1 MLIALTIG
9 LLVLSNRSFAAGDYG
24 LSCTNEAYGV
34 NLGSDYLQKTAGTDR
49 AFDAYGVYAGLDCAY
64 AGGGRTNSSAIVG
77 GEIARSAANAVIG
90 AVNVLMGVAIYVG
103 AENIVTGGAFVD
115 SLITPESIKVG
126 VYMHEALAAS
136 MIAIGFVA
144 LLNREMETAS
154 ARKLLFGMGVAY
166 VINLA
171 SIALHILNPEVNPPL
186 PAVLIVLIM
195 AAAISDFKPI
205 YSETKVRR
213 NQKNTSIE
221 CEPTEDLLKIKVSI
235 MEFNIYL
242 QNQKNLKNLFN
253 FFIKK
258 KN

>member
-1 MLIALTIG
+1 MSPQ
-9 LLVLSNRSFAAGDYG
+9 LVL
-24 LSCTNEAYGV
+24 T
-34 NLGSDYLQKTAGTDR
+34 
-49 AFDAYGVYAGLDCAY
+49 
-64 AGGGRTNSSAIVG
+64 
-77 GEIARSAANAVIG
+77 VIG
-90 AVNVLMGVAIYVG
+90 AINVLMGVAIYVG

-144 LLNREMETAS
+144 LLNREMETAP

-195 AAAISDFKPI
+195 ALAAFYTSTA
-205 YSETKVRR
+205 SE
-213 NQKNTSIE
+213 
-221 CEPTEDLLKIKVSI
+221 
-235 MEFNIYL
+235 
-242 QNQKNLKNLFN
+242 
-253 FFIKK
+253 
-258 KN
+258 